1 MKTFFCFSNMQ
12 IDPKKLQRSPIRTI
26 YSSVSAETKPEAEN
40 KEFQIDRTP
49 AGLLP
54 QLPEINM
61 PEFNAT
67 SMDRLA
73 RIFFAGAFIIFNL
86 FYWTYNA
93 ILEP

>member
-1 MKTFFCFSNMQ
+1 MQ
-12 IDPKKLQRSPIRTI
+12 TDPEKLQRSPIRTI
-26 YSSVSAETKPEAEN
+26 YSSVYAETTPGAEN
-40 KEFQIDRTP
+40 KELQIYRTP

-54 QLPEINM
+54 QFPGINM

-86 FYWTYNA
+86 FYWTYYA
-93 ILEP
+93 VLEP